1 MQRSTQYQL
10 VHSLGDM
17 SSICEIINE
26 ANEIIRDNSDG
37 ATADQT
43 LGILKNH
50 ISELKSNVTSNGLAS
65 DADSVASDASD
76 LGNMTYA
83 YEEEADP

>member
-1 MQRSTQYQL
+1 
-10 VHSLGDM
+10 M
-17 SSICEIINE
+17 SSICEVISI
-26 ANEIIRDNSDG
+26 ANAIIRDNSDG
-37 ATADQT
+37 TTADQT
-43 LGILKNH
+43 LRILKTH
-50 ISELKSNVTSNGLAS
+50 ISELKSNVTPNCLAS